1 MELDGASDLTRWHS
15 LVADEVFDK
24 LETSA
29 DGLSISKAQDRLTG
43 YGRNEIV
50 GKTKETRLKVFLRQ
64 FANVLIIILLV
75 AALISF
81 AIGEV
86 IDAGTILLVVIL
98 NAVLGFTQE
107 WKAEK
112 AMEALKSMLG
122 QKSKVIRGGEI
133 VEIDAT
139 LLVPGDAVVLEIG
152 EKIPADVYIF
162 ESNSLSMD
170 EAPLTGES
178 VPVEKNVG
186 VVPEE
191 AILVERSNTGYMGTT
206 VTNGWGKGVVVETGM
221 NTEFGRIAELAQ
233 GVEEEETPLAKRLDV
248 LGRHIGEIS
257 LVIAVLVLLVGILQQ
272 RDFLEMFFVGVSLA
286 VAVIPEGLP
295 AVVTLTLALG
305 IKNMAKRNCLIR
317 RLPASE
323 TLGSTSVICTDKT
336 GTLTKDEMTVKTICL
351 PSGTYNVTGSG
362 YEPKGEFVMGEKT
375 IDPDEHPDLIR
386 FLDAGLLCNHTTL
399 SHAGNNWTT
408 IGTPTEGALVVAAH
422 KAKIFKKD
430 ITSPISPVVT
440 EFSFNS
446 IRKRMTIIYHYDK
459 INTAYVK
466 GAPEII
472 LERSTKYL
480 VDETLT
486 DLTEAKKEELRKTYE
501 DLAGKGLRVLAVT
514 YRDLPQNIEISADS
528 VEKELIF
535 LGFAGILD
543 PSRPEVKESMGF
555 CRSAGIDVIMMTGDS
570 PLTAQAVA
578 EEISLASHGTLQGK
592 DIDNMSDPE
601 LKIALVKTKILARV
615 SPAHK
620 LRVIDTLREGGHTIA
635 MTGDGVN
642 DAPALKSASIGIA
655 MGIKGTDVAKE
666 ASDMVL
672 VDDNFASLVSG
683 VEEGRREYDNILKF
697 TRYLLSSNF
706 GEIIAIT
713 GAIMLNLPLILLP
726 VQILWMNLVTD
737 GMTALALGLEPAEK
751 DVMQQKPRDPNQPI
765 LTRGAFAAISLIG
778 LWIGAATI
786 CLFTWDPEMSLDK
799 ARTLA
804 FTGIIIFEKI
814 NVLNFRSFRY
824 PLHTA
829 GFWSNP
835 YLLGAIVL
843 TILLQVLAVYTPILQ
858 TMLRTV
864 PLGLGDWMMMFVIG
878 VPVVLAGEMYK
889 MIKNRQRA
897 F

>member
-1 MELDGASDLTRWHS
+1 MGTSDLTRWYS
-15 LVADEVFDK
+15 FTADEVLDK
-24 LETSA
+24 LNTSV
-29 DGLSISKAQDRLTG
+29 DGLSTVEAQERLEK
-43 YGRNEIV
+43 YGRNEIIS
-50 GKTKETRLKVFLRQ
+50 KREETKLKVFLRQ
-64 FANVLIIILLV
+64 FTNVLIIILLV
-75 AALISF
+75 ASLISF

-86 IDAGTILLVVIL
+86 IDSGTIMLIVLL

-112 AMEALKSMLG
+112 AIEALKQMLG
-122 QKSKVIRGGEI
+122 QRSKVIRAGETD
-133 VEIDAT
+133 EIDAT
-139 LLVPGDAVVLEIG
+139 LIVPGDVVVLEIG
-152 EKIPADVYIF
+152 EKLPADVYIF

-178 VPVEKNVG
+178 IPVEKNFG
-186 VVPEE
+186 VVSEE
-191 AILVERSNTGYMGTT
+191 AILIDRSNMGYMGTT
-206 VTNGWGKGVVVETGM
+206 ITNGWGKGVVVETGM
-221 NTEFGRIAELAQ
+221 NTEFGKIAELAQ

-257 LVIAVLVLLVGILQQ
+257 LVIAAFITLMGILQQ
-272 RDFLEMFFVGVSLA
+272 RDIIEMFFIGVALA

-305 IKNMAKRNCLIR
+305 IKNMANRNCLIR
-317 RLPASE
+317 KLPASE

-336 GTLTKDEMTVKTICL
+336 GTLTKDEMTVKTIYL
-351 PSGTYNVTGSG
+351 PGGTYEVTGSG
-362 YEPKGEFVMGEKT
+362 YEPKGEFKIGEET
-375 IDPDEHPDLIR
+375 IIPDEQPDLIR

-399 SHAGNNWTT
+399 SHTGNNWS
-408 IGTPTEGALVVAAH
+408 IVGTPTEGALVVAAH

-430 ITSPISPVVT
+430 ITSPQSPVVT

-446 IRKRMTIIYHYDK
+446 VRKRMTVIYHYDK
-459 INTAYVK
+459 TNTAYVK

-472 LERSTKYL
+472 LDRSAKYL
-480 VDETLT
+480 ADETIT
-486 DLTEAKKEELRKTYE
+486 DLTESKKGEFHKAYE
-501 DLAGKGLRVLAVT
+501 DLAGKGLRVLAVA
-514 YRDLPQNIEISADS
+514 YRGLPPNIEISADS

-543 PSRPEVKESMGF
+543 PARSEVSEAMKF

-570 PLTAQAVA
+570 PLTAQFVA
-578 EEISLASHGTLQGK
+578 DEIGLKSRGALNGK
-592 DIDNMSDPE
+592 DIDNLPDPK
-601 LKIALVKTKILARV
+601 LKNALKETKILARV

-620 LRVIDTLREGGHTIA
+620 LRVIDILRKGGHTIA

-706 GEIIAIT
+706 GEIIAIA
-713 GAIMLNLPLILLP
+713 GAILLNLPLILLP
-726 VQILWMNLVTD
+726 VQILWMNLITD
-737 GMTALALGLEPAEK
+737 GMTALALGLEPTEK
-751 DVMQQKPRDPNQPI
+751 DVMQRKPRDPKQPI

-786 CLFTWDPEMSLDK
+786 YVFTLDPEMTLDK

-814 NVLNFRSFRY
+814 NVFNFRSLRF
-824 PLHTA
+824 PLSKV

-835 YLLGAIVL
+835 YLLAAVL
-843 TILLQVLAVYTPILQ
+843 GTIGLQALAVYSPFLQ

-864 PLGLGDWMMMFVIG
+864 PLAFGDWVILFVIG
-878 VPVVLAGEMYK
+878 LPVLVAGEIYK
-889 MIKNRQRA
+889 KIKTSMA
-897 F
+897 